1 MSQIKKIGVIGAGN
15 MGSGIV
21 QKIAQEGI
29 PVVMVDIKDEF
40 VQRGM
45 NTIQTLLRE
54 GIERKLFQ
62 PEQVEAILSRI
73 TGTTDFNAVADADI
87 VIEAVFEDKDVKT
100 EVFPDNPTTFNVD
113 IDIVSFRKAAIKLSK
128 FHDKHQKR
136 FCCYELK
143 DSPDSHFN
151 LTRFYLGFIAEHLK
165 DQNKR
170 HPGWLVTVNDTFF
183 EEYLIGQGE
192 M

>member
-40 VQRGM
+40 VQHGM

-100 EVFPDNPTTFNVD
+100 EKAFLD
-113 IDIVSFRKAAIKLSK
+113 IGMIIAAFMIFVILFISFYFDILIQIL
-128 FHDKHQKR
+128 
-136 FCCYELK
+136 
-143 DSPDSHFN
+143 N
-151 LTRFYLGFIAEHLK
+151 L
-165 DQNKR
+165 
-170 HPGWLVTVNDTFF
+170 
-183 EEYLIGQGE
+183 
-192 M
+192 